1 MAAVGTAAIGSMAAA
16 SMSFEDA
23 FANVRKTVDA
33 SEAEFRQLEQSLRQM
48 STQTRTSASDL
59 ALIMSTAGQLGVR
72 GVDNLTK
79 FTRTID
85 MLQVATNIVGQ
96 EGAQALAQFMNIMQE
111 NLGNVDRVG
120 AAITELGNNF
130 AATEA
135 DILNMAQR
143 LAGAGKTIGLTTAD
157 VLGLATALSAVGIR
171 AEMGGSALS
180 RVLINM
186 SQAVEMQDE
195 RLREFAR
202 TAGMSARE
210 FADTFRRDPVRA
222 LQAFIEGLRRLD
234 SEGKNV
240 FVTLENVGASEIRV
254 RDTLLRLFQ
263 ASDLLADAVER
274 SNRAW
279 EENIALTEEF
289 ERFMG
294 TGVARLR
301 MMWNT
306 IVEVARIVG
315 DVYNPIIKQAAD
327 FTQGVADALRR
338 MTPEQQQAIAE
349 FGALATAVL
358 GGIAAFLL
366 AIKTIMTFATG
377 LTLLTRAV
385 VFFLSPWTLLTMA
398 VIAAAIAIATKWDEI
413 RETIAQTD
421 LGKAAIEAWENLKKV
436 WQSDELTLPEKIIES
451 VRITVRFVTGL
462 IESIMQWWLG
472 ASIKLARRGAEL
484 LGLDPDN
491 AWLPAFLTRLDEIW
505 KNEDLTFSQKIVKSV
520 VITVE
525 SVLGL
530 VDSIISWWLAKRFC
544 WHERR

>member
-1 MAAVGTAAIGSMAAA
+1 L
-16 SMSFEDA
+16 SFEDA

-48 STQTRTSASDL
+48 STQTRTSAGDL

-72 GVDNLTK
+72 GADNLTK

-85 MLQVATNIVGQ
+85 MLQVSTNIVGQ
-96 EGAQALAQFMNIMQE
+96 EGAQALAQLMNIMQE
-111 NLGNVDRVG
+111 SLGNVDRVG

-143 LAGAGKTIGLTTAD
+143 LAGAGKTVGLTTAD

-186 SQAVEMQDE
+186 SQAVETNDE

-202 TAGMSARE
+202 TAGMSARA

-240 FVTLENVGASEIRV
+240 FATLENVGASEIRV

-279 EENIALTEEF
+279 EENIALTREF
-289 ERFMG
+289 ELFMG
-294 TGVARLR
+294 PGVARWRSAL
-301 MMWNT
+301 NT
-306 IVEVARIVG
+306 ISEVARMVG
-315 DVYNPIIKQAAD
+315 DVYNPILKQAAD
-327 FTQGVADALRR
+327 FTKGVADALRQ
-338 MTPEQQQAIAE
+338 MTPEQQRAIAE

-398 VIAAAIAIATKWDEI
+398 VIAAAIAIASKWDEI
-413 RETIAQTD
+413 AEMIR
-421 LGKAAIEAWENLKKV
+421 
-436 WQSDELTLPEKIIES
+436 QSDWGQLILDSWEKIKAIWSSDKLTLPQKTLES
-451 VRITVRFVTGL
+451 VRVVANTVVGL
-462 IESIMQWWLG
+462 TESITNWFVNATLD
-472 ASIKLARRGAEL
+472 LARDVA
-484 LGLDPDN
+484 
-491 AWLPAFLTRLDEIW
+491 
-505 KNEDLTFSQKIVKSV
+505 
-520 VITVE
+520 
-525 SVLGL
+525 
-530 VDSIISWWLAKRFC
+530 
-544 WHERR
+544 

>member
-1 MAAVGTAAIGSMAAA
+1 AGQIEGALSGINVGAKRTGTTLATELAKAATASVRSWNAAVNAIRAGLRKLTSELVFIQLDISHLANMLQRMAVVGTAAIGGMTAA

-33 SEAEFRQLEQSLRQM
+33 SEAEFRQLEQALRDM

-72 GVDNLTK
+72 GADNLTK

-143 LAGAGKTIGLTTAD
+143 LAGAGKTVGLTTAD

-186 SQAVEMQDE
+186 SQAVETNDE

-202 TAGMSARE
+202 TAGMSTRA
-210 FADTFRRDPVRA
+210 FADAFRRDPVQA
-222 LQAFIEGLRRLD
+222 LRAFIEGLRRLD

-240 FVTLENVGASEIRV
+240 FATLENVGASEIRV
-254 RDTLLRLFQ
+254 RDTVLRLFQ

-315 DVYNPIIKQAAD
+315 DVYNPVIKQAAD
-327 FTQGVADALRR
+327 FTQGVADALRG
-338 MTPEQQQAIAE
+338 MTPEQQRAIAE

-358 GGIAAFLL
+358 GSIAAFLL
-366 AIKTIMTFATG
+366 GVKAITTLGTG
-377 LTLLTRAV
+377 FVLLTRAV
-385 VFFLSPWTLLTMA
+385 MFFLSPWTLAVAA
-398 VIAAAIAIATKWDEI
+398 VIAAAVAIASKWDEI
-413 RETIAQTD
+413 IAKIENTD
-421 LGKAAIEAWENLKKV
+421 LGQA
-436 WQSDELTLPEKIIES
+436 
-451 VRITVRFVTGL
+451 
-462 IESIMQWWLG
+462 
-472 ASIKLARRGAEL
+472 
-484 LGLDPDN
+484 
-491 AWLPAFLTRLDEIW
+491 
-505 KNEDLTFSQKIVKSV
+505 
-520 VITVE
+520 
-525 SVLGL
+525 
-530 VDSIISWWLAKRFC
+530 AKRA
-544 WHERR
+544 WDDLVK